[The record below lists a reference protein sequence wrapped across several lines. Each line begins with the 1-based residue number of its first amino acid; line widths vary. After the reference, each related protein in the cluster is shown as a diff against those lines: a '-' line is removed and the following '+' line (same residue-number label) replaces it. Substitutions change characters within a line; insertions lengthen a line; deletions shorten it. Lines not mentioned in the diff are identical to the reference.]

1 MLVIMEQYEHLNDK
15 KKSPQNKIF
24 FTQETNSPMNS
35 KIKKLVIHLVSDSTG
50 ETLRSVGA
58 AAAAQFNQL
67 KYEENVYPS
76 IRSQKNL
83 ERVFEKIKANPGIV
97 LCTLIDDETRGQLE
111 SFCKKNNLSYHP
123 FMDNIISL
131 IEIETGIK
139 AIKQPG
145 TQHQLDEEYFKRIEA
160 LNYTIEHDDGQ
171 NIETIEAADI
181 VLVGVSRTSK
191 TPTCIYL
198 ANQGIKAAN
207 VPLLPGHGLQK
218 EIERLNKPLIV
229 ALITTPKNLADIRT
243 KRSLELG
250 LDLKKDKYTNL
261 EDVTKEIEGAKR
273 IFISMGWPIIDT
285 TRRSIEET
293 AAAIMNIRT
302 QQWK

>member
-1 MLVIMEQYEHLNDK
+1 
-15 KKSPQNKIF
+15 
-24 FTQETNSPMNS
+24 MNS
-35 KIKKLVIHLVSDSTG
+35 NNKKLVIHLVSDSTG

-58 AAAAQFNQL
+58 AAAAQFDEF
-67 KYEENVYPS
+67 KYEENVYPL

-97 LCTLIDDETRGQLE
+97 LCTLIDDEIRGQLE
-111 SFCKKNNLSYHP
+111 FFCKENDLSYLP

-131 IEIETGIK
+131 IEDETGVK

-145 TQHQLDEEYFKRIEA
+145 TQHQLDEEYFRRIEA

-171 NIETIEAADI
+171 NIETIEGADI

-198 ANQGIKAAN
+198 ANQGIKTAN
-207 VPLLPGHGLQK
+207 VPLIPGQGLQK
-218 EIERLNKPLIV
+218 EVEKLNRPLVV
-229 ALITTPKNLADIRT
+229 ALITTPKNLVEIRT
-243 KRSLELG
+243 KRSIELG
-250 LDLKKDKYTNL
+250 LDLKNDKYTNL
-261 EDVTKEIEGAKR
+261 EDVTKEIESAKKT
-273 IFISMGWPIIDT
+273 FTSMGWPIIDT

-293 AAAIMNIRT
+293 AAAIMNIRM
-302 QQWK
+302 QK

>member
-191 TPTCIYL
+191 TPTCFYL

-302 QQWK
+302 QQ

>member
-302 QQWK
+302 QQ

>member
-24 FTQETNSPMNS
+24 FTEDRNSPMNS

-243 KRSLELG
+243 KRSVELG

-302 QQWK
+302 QK

>member
-1 MLVIMEQYEHLNDK
+1 MLVIIGQYEHLKEN
-15 KKSPQNKIF
+15 KKSPQNKLF
-24 FTQETNSPMNS
+24 FTQVINISMN
-35 KIKKLVIHLVSDSTG
+35 INNKKLVIHLVSDSTG

-58 AAAAQFNQL
+58 AAAAQFNKF
-67 KYEENVYPS
+67 KYEENVYPL
-76 IRSQKNL
+76 IRSHKNL
-83 ERVFEKIKANPGIV
+83 KRVFKKIKANPGIV
-97 LCTLIDDETRGQLE
+97 LCTLIDDEIRERLE
-111 SFCKKNNLSYHP
+111 FFCKENDLSYLP

-131 IEIETGIK
+131 IENETGVK

-171 NIETIEAADI
+171 GIETIEGADI

-207 VPLLPGHGLQK
+207 VPLVPGQGMQK
-218 EIERLNKPLIV
+218 EVEELNRPLVV
-229 ALITTPKNLADIRT
+229 ALITTPRNLVEIRT
-243 KRSLELG
+243 KRSIELG
-250 LDLKKDKYTNL
+250 LALKNDKYTNL
-261 EDVTKEIEGAKR
+261 EDVTKEIETAKK
-273 IFISMGWPIIDT
+273 IFVSMGWPIIDT

-293 AAAIMNIRT
+293 AAAIMNIRK
-302 QQWK
+302 QK

>member
-24 FTQETNSPMNS
+24 FTEDRNSPMNS

-243 KRSLELG
+243 KRSVELG

-293 AAAIMNIRT
+293 AAAIMNIRA
-302 QQWK
+302 QQ

>member
-1 MLVIMEQYEHLNDK
+1 MLVIIEQYEHLKEN
-15 KKSPQNKIF
+15 KKSPQNKLF
-24 FTQETNSPMNS
+24 FTQVINISMNTNN
-35 KIKKLVIHLVSDSTG
+35 KKLVIHLVSDSTG

-58 AAAAQFNQL
+58 AAAAQFNEF
-67 KYEENVYPS
+67 KYEENVYPL

-83 ERVFEKIKANPGIV
+83 ERVFKKIKTNPGIV
-97 LCTLIDDETRGQLE
+97 LCTLIDDEIREQLE
-111 SFCKKNNLSYHP
+111 FFCKANDLSYLP

-131 IEIETGIK
+131 IEGETGVK

-145 TQHQLDEEYFKRIEA
+145 TQHQLNEEYFRRIEA

-171 NIETIEAADI
+171 NTETIESADV

-207 VPLLPGHGLQK
+207 VPLVPEQGMQK
-218 EIERLNKPLIV
+218 EVKELNKPLVV
-229 ALITTPKNLADIRT
+229 ALITTPRNLVEIRT
-243 KRSLELG
+243 KRSIELG

-261 EDVTKEIEGAKR
+261 EDVTKEIETAKKL
-273 IFISMGWPIIDT
+273 FISMGWPIIDT

-293 AAAIMNIRT
+293 AAAIMSIRA
-302 QQWK
+302 QK

>member
-1 MLVIMEQYEHLNDK
+1 MLVIMEQHEHLNDK

-24 FTQETNSPMNS
+24 FTQEINSPMNS

-58 AAAAQFNQL
+58 AAAAQFNKL

-76 IRSQKNL
+76 IRNQKNL
-83 ERVFEKIKANPGIV
+83 ERVFEKIKTNPGIV
-97 LCTLIDDETRGQLE
+97 LCTLIDDEIRGQLE
-111 SFCKKNNLSYHP
+111 SFCRKNNLSYHP

-131 IEIETGIK
+131 IETETGIK

-171 NIETIEAADI
+171 NIETIEGADI

-207 VPLLPGHGLQK
+207 VPLVPGHGLQK
-218 EIERLNKPLIV
+218 EVERLNRPLVV
-229 ALITTPKNLADIRT
+229 ALITTPKNLVEIRT
-243 KRSLELG
+243 KRSIELG
-250 LDLKKDKYTNL
+250 LDLKNDKYTNL
-261 EDVTKEIEGAKR
+261 EDVTKEIESAKKT
-273 IFISMGWPIIDT
+273 FTSMGWPIIDT

-293 AAAIMNIRT
+293 AAAIINIRM
-302 QQWK
+302 QK